1 MEGNR
6 IMLSRKA
13 ILKEQRAKMGGGE
26 AGGSAGAGSRF
37 HRRSKG
43 VRILRK
49 AMSRTSIA
57 KARRTKWWSASVLR
71 IVDRGPV
78 VAAARAGAADAV
90 EVEVVVAA
98 AVGIMA
104 VVTAVTAEAGA
115 VVVKN
120 NRYDQKAAAQRRGF
134 FLAQR

>member
-1 MEGNR
+1 
-6 IMLSRKA
+6 
-13 ILKEQRAKMGGGE
+13 
-26 AGGSAGAGSRF
+26 
-37 HRRSKG
+37 
-43 VRILRK
+43 
-49 AMSRTSIA
+49 MSRTSIA

-120 NRYDQKAAAQRRGF
+120 IGTIKKPRLNAAASFWLKGRGRRSR
-134 FLAQR
+134 AQ